1 MKLDDGS
8 TDDGSTNDGLIGDG
22 SIDDGLDI
30 RLFGLETTTGRRES
44 ELVRILA
51 TRDDTA
57 HETVRE
63 LLITFWSCT

>member
-30 RLFGLETTTGRRES
+30 RLFGLETTTGIRES

-51 TRDDTA
+51 TSDDTG
-57 HETVRE
+57 HETVRA
-63 LLITFWSCT
+63 LLITFRSCT